1 MALSLYFHVP
11 YCEQKC
17 LYCDFNSYAV
27 TNGINKNFFDAL
39 KKEIFIKSEELGHRP
54 IASIF
59 FGGGTP
65 TICPVEKILEILNYC
80 FERFSIES
88 DCEISIEANPNTV
101 SYEYLK
107 ALKRN
112 GFNRLSLGCQAFN
125 NNILK
130 KIGRLHNC
138 RDIYRSIFAA
148 QKAGFENISLD
159 LMFGLPEQTCDIW
172 EETLQNA
179 IQLNPH
185 HLSVYNL
192 TIEKNTPFYNLH
204 RKGELSLPPED
215 LQLKMYKTAIK
226 NLSRN
231 DYIHYEISNFAL
243 SGYECRHNK
252 VYWNN
257 MEYLGFGPG
266 AASYLN
272 GIRAMN
278 IYSPDEYVLTL
289 LSKNEIP
296 VFEKEVLDSGK
307 SMSETLVLG
316 LRLLDGINIKRFE
329 ERFGKSLS
337 LEFGEKI
344 KKLQEEQLL
353 EYDTNRLKLTDKG
366 IFFSNEVFV
375 ELL

>member
-1 MALSLYFHVP
+1 MDLSLYFHIP
-11 YCEQKC
+11 YCIQKC
-17 LYCDFNSYAV
+17 LYCDFNSFAV

-39 KKEIFIKSEELGHRP
+39 KKEIFFKSEDLGHRQ

-65 TICPVEKILEILNYC
+65 TICPADKIIEILNYC
-80 FERFSIES
+80 FERFSIEL

-107 ALKRN
+107 VLKRN
-112 GFNRLSLGCQAFN
+112 GFNRLSLGCQSFN
-125 NNILK
+125 DNILK
-130 KIGRLHNC
+130 KIGRLHNS
-138 RDIYRSIFAA
+138 RDIYRNIFAA

-159 LMFGLPEQTCDIW
+159 LMFGLVGQTCDIW
-172 EETLQNA
+172 EETLQSA
-179 IQLNPH
+179 IQLKPQ

-192 TIEKNTPFYNLH
+192 TIEKKTPYYHLQ
-204 RKGELSLPPED
+204 RKGELSLPSED
-215 LQLKMYKTAIK
+215 IQLKMYKNAIK

-272 GIRAMN
+272 GIRGMN

-289 LSKNEIP
+289 LSKKEIP
-296 VFEKEVLDSGK
+296 VFEKEVLDPGK
-307 SMSETLVLG
+307 SMRETLVLG
-316 LRLLDGINIKRFE
+316 LRLLDGVNIKGFE
-329 ERFGKSLS
+329 KRFGKSLS
-337 LEFGEKI
+337 IEFGEKI

-353 EYDTNRLKLTDKG
+353 EYDTKKLKLTDKG
-366 IFFSNEVFV
+366 IFFSNEVFM